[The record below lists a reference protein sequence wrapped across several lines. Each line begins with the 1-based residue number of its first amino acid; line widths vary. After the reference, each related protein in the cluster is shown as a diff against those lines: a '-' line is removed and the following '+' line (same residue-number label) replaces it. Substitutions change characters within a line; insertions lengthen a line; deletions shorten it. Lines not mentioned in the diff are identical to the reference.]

1 MVSYLEYNLQSTE
14 YNYHPDHIA
23 QLHSA
28 RSCTLY
34 SVICTLF
41 NWELV
46 ENKSELVEIVSK
58 VRGGRSEERGV
69 RAEWE
74 APRRGNESI
83 AQWQA
88 TSGAAPWGRMSG
100 EMRPVR

>member
-1 MVSYLEYNLQSTE
+1 MTALQCEYSPRKDSSLLT
-14 YNYHPDHIA
+14 P
-23 QLHSA
+23 
-28 RSCTLY
+28 LY
-34 SVICTLF
+34 SLTKS
-41 NWELV
+41 ELV
-46 ENKSELVEIVSK
+46 ENKSELIEIVSK
-58 VRGGRSEERGV
+58 VRGERSEERGV